1 MERGAESPPHCLPEH
16 LASLGRKCS
25 CAKARF
31 TPRREQRGRLAP
43 SLGAVPPQPPLHLL
57 GLERMLASSSLELSR
72 RMSLE
77 GRVSSNGNRLM

>member
-1 MERGAESPPHCLPEH
+1 MLLCQSTFHTQEGA
-16 LASLGRKCS
+16 
-25 CAKARF
+25 AR
-31 TPRREQRGRLAP
+31 EA
-43 SLGAVPPQPPLHLL
+43 GAVPGSSPPQPPLHLL